1 MLIFLLIAILAAV
14 FRGYR
19 STAALPSLIPLF
31 LAEAAYLVCQSL
43 AFFGDY
49 TLVKYAGI
57 LQALFILTLIVPVI
71 RWRLYKCAFAGLAMV
86 AGGSLMNRFVISA
99 NDGHMPVYPTLSR
112 LTGYYRDGVLGETA
126 DIDGLHILMTSSTKL
141 NWLADYID
149 LGFSVLS
156 PGDLLI
162 HAFLVIVVFYSFKA
176 SCAKKLTA

>member
-1 MLIFLLIAILAAV
+1 
-14 FRGYR
+14 
-19 STAALPSLIPLF
+19 
-31 LAEAAYLVCQSL
+31 
-43 AFFGDY
+43 
-49 TLVKYAGI
+49 
-57 LQALFILTLIVPVI
+57 
-71 RWRLYKCAFAGLAMV
+71 
-86 AGGSLMNRFVISA
+86 MNRFVISA

-162 HAFLVIVVFYSFKA
+162 HAFLVIVVSTPLSPSQKNSRLTRSAYNA
-176 SCAKKLTA
+176 S